1 MIMNIVKIDKKE
13 WEKGLDK
20 LRNAYRLYGPVK
32 TDGFHSFKSLAADE
46 QPDLTYLN
54 TRLSPKAILFPQS
67 EAIIEYSL
75 DTNDTDHH
83 IQRSTPIDENRRAI
97 VGIRPCDAKS
107 VTLVNLNFDTSE
119 YQDPY
124 WVKTLAATTF
134 IGLACDDPRSTCFC
148 TSAGCGPYHEAGL
161 DILLVD
167 QEEAYLAKILTEKG
181 QAFIETAG
189 WDDASDANATNAGE
203 VFEANKKAAEA
214 KIVSTVSADNLKS
227 QDILSLHSAPFWED
241 VSFACLNC
249 GTCTYTCPTC
259 WCFDLQDEV
268 RGKSGKRFK
277 NWDSCMFPL
286 FTLHTTGHNPRGT
299 KMQRVRQRFMH
310 KLKYFVDKYDQGI
323 MCVGCGRCVNQCP
336 VNIDIRTICDLM
348 NAYVVKKEEAAAQ
361 A

>member
-1 MIMNIVKIDKKE
+1 MKVVKIDKSQ
-13 WEKGLDK
+13 WTQGLTK
-20 LRNAYRLYGPVK
+20 SRESYQLYGPIK
-32 TDGFHSFKSLAADE
+32 SDGFHSFKDLTADE

-54 TRLSPKAILFPQS
+54 TRLSPKALLFPQS
-67 EAIIEYSL
+67 EAIVEYSL
-75 DTNDTDHH
+75 DSNVADHH
-83 IQRSTPIDENRRAI
+83 IQKSAPIDERQRAVI
-97 VGIRPCDAKS
+97 GIHPCDAKS
-107 VTLVNLNFDTSE
+107 ITLLNLNFDTAE

-124 WVKTLAATTF
+124 WAKALAATTF
-134 IGLACDDPRSTCFC
+134 IGLACDEPRSTCFC
-148 TSAGCGPYHEAGL
+148 TSAGCGPYDEAGL

-167 QEEAYLAKILTEKG
+167 QKDAYLAKVLTEKG

-189 WDDASDANATNAGE
+189 WDESLDAVGI
-203 VFEANKKAAEA
+203 FEANKKAAEA
-214 KIVSTVSADNLKS
+214 KIGSTISTDNLKT
-227 QDILSLHSAPFWED
+227 QDILSLHSASFWED

-336 VNIDIRTICDLM
+336 VNIDIRAICEIM
-348 NAYVVKKEEAAAQ
+348 NAYEGETQEATAQ